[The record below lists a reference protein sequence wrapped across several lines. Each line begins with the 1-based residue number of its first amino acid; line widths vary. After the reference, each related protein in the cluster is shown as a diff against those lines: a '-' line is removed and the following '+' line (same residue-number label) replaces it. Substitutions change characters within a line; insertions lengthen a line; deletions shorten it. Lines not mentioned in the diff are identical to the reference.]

1 MNERV
6 IVRNWNR
13 PQTDFLKCTD
23 RYVDFEGAVRAGKT
37 TPLVWAL
44 IIAMVE
50 HPGIQCMLTRWTQDA
65 LDAQLK
71 PKFYEECPPELRRRW
86 NAKEEYEEFHNGSRC
101 YIRALKTSDD
111 SARYSKIS
119 GLTLAKIAVDQPEE
133 IPEDV
138 YAALK
143 ARLSQPGFPQQLLLC
158 PNPPS
163 PNHWLVSEFPEDN
176 HIPGHKYLLT
186 SVYDNRAILG
196 DNYIAELER
205 EYPAGH
211 VLRRRFIEGRRGLS
225 ITGQPVYGAVFS
237 RSLHAQDVEYLPDYP
252 LVESWDFGQKHPAVS
267 WHQFLPWGWWN
278 ILGCWMGDRKFID
291 EAVPEVAALRTEY
304 FPTLTTLR
312 VCCDPAGADKQGHGM
327 RTTAVDVLN
336 QHLRL
341 VYGKNADGANV
352 SAGFVKGANA
362 PSRREWC
369 LQQIAGYM
377 SRLIQGRP
385 ALQVHPRAE
394 IIVDGF
400 EAGYVYDDRTS
411 VNALLPNVRRAKK
424 DGYYDHLQNTVEYAM
439 LAYGNRTFD
448 QQSTVDDTRIRARI
462 LQQADYDPDDA
473 PMRRSRNRSG
483 Y

>member
-1 MNERV
+1 MKAAPTERV
-6 IVRNWNR
+6 IVRTWNR
-13 PQTDFLKCTD
+13 PQTAFLKCTD

-37 TPLVWAL
+37 TPLVWKL
-44 IIAMVE
+44 INYMVE
-50 HPGIQCMLTRWTQDA
+50 YPGIQCMLTRWTQDA

-71 PKFYEECPPELRRRW
+71 PKFYEECPVELLGRW
-86 NAKEEYEEFHNGSRC
+86 SAKEEFQEFHNGSRV
-101 YIRALKTSDD
+101 YMRALKTSDD

-119 GLTLAKIAVDQPEE
+119 GLTLGVIGVDQPEE

-158 PNPPS
+158 PNPPA

-176 HIPGHKYLLT
+176 HIPGHTYLLT

-196 DNYIAELER
+196 DTYIAELER

-237 RSLHAQDVEYLPDYP
+237 RHMHVQDVEYLPDFP

-267 WHQFLPWGWWN
+267 WHQFLPWGHWN
-278 ILGCWMGDRKFID
+278 VLGSWMGTRQFID
-291 EAVPEVAALRTEY
+291 EAVPAVAALRTEW
-304 FPTLTTLR
+304 FPGLTTLR
-312 VCCDPAGADKQGHGM
+312 VCCDPAGADKQGHGL

-336 QHLRL
+336 QHLRMI
-341 VYGKNADGANV
+341 YGPGTAAT
-352 SAGFVKGANA
+352 FVKGANA
-362 PSRREWC
+362 PSKREWC

-377 SRLIQGRP
+377 SRLIHGRP
-385 ALQVHPRAE
+385 ALLVHPSRCE
-394 IIVDGF
+394 VIVDGF

-439 LAYGNRTFD
+439 LTYGNRTFD
-448 QQSTVDDTRIRARI
+448 QQSTVDDARQRARI
-462 LQQADYDPDDA
+462 LQQADVDPDDV
-473 PMRRSRNRSG
+473 PMRRVKNRSG